1 MNKKEILI
9 FLFFA
14 ISGILYFITVREVYS
29 KELDFIL
36 RRQYT
41 IYTFSKQRV
50 AISNSYAGLYELIY
64 TDNNTQYMKMEIW
77 SAVQEQYN

>member
-9 FLFFA
+9 FLLFA
-14 ISGILYFITVREVYS
+14 LSGILYFVAVREVFS
-29 KELDFIL
+29 HELDLIL
-36 RRQYT
+36 GRQFT

-64 TDNNTQYMKMEIW
+64 TDN
-77 SAVQEQYN
+77 